1 MTLLLNCGK
10 QGRTP
15 AMKSADDPFTELW
28 KETGANS
35 SNEARTAVD
44 GQVDGIA
51 GVPLNR
57 YLNPFFSDETEEAE
71 AKQWLVPD
79 NAPLL
84 SILVLKD
91 GKKEKPCE

>member
-1 MTLLLNCGK
+1 MAAAAEEPT
-10 QGRTP
+10 T
-15 AMKSADDPFTELW
+15 
-28 KETGANS
+28 
-35 SNEARTAVD
+35 V
-44 GQVDGIA
+44 A
-51 GVPLNR
+51 GVPPNR

-91 GKKEKPCE
+91 GKKEKTLRMNAASSHVASVSGRFIQ